1 MFGTSAMRYVFSYNR
16 CFAAW
21 LETEVVLAKVQA
33 MRGLITKTAATSNI
47 RLTEMCVYASVRI

>member
-33 MRGLITKTAATSNI
+33 MRGLITKTAATPNKTPRTS
-47 RLTEMCVYASVRI
+47 A